1 MSENVTLRQ
10 RQAIAALLTDGDVSK
25 AATAAGVS
33 RQTMYRWQRDGA
45 FVAALRAAEGDA
57 WRGLA
62 RRMAGL
68 GDAAANALRDA
79 LAEDQPIAVRL
90 RAVALLT
97 ERGPALLEMV
107 DLEARIAA
115 LEAAVERDT

>member
-1 MSENVTLRQ
+1 MSENVTHKQ
-10 RQAIAALLTDGDVSK
+10 RMAIAALLSDGDVSK
-25 AATAAGVS
+25 AAAAAGVS
-33 RQTMYRWQRDGA
+33 RQTLYRWQRDDA
-45 FVAALRAAEGDA
+45 FTAALRAAEGDA
-57 WRGLA
+57 WRTLT

-68 GDAAANALRDA
+68 GDAAATALRDA

-97 ERGPALLEMV
+97 ERGPALWELV

-115 LEAAVERDT
+115 LEALAAP

>member
-1 MSENVTLRQ
+1 MSENVTHKQ
-10 RQAIAALLTDGDVSK
+10 RLAIAALLSDGDVSK
-25 AATAAGVS
+25 AAAVAGVS
-33 RQTMYRWQRDGA
+33 RQTLYRWQRDDG
-45 FVAALRAAEGDA
+45 FVTALRAAESDA
-57 WRGLA
+57 WRTLT

-97 ERGPALLEMV
+97 ERGPALAELTDLITRLEA
-107 DLEARIAA
+107 LEARP
-115 LEAAVERDT
+115 